1 MKTAEEEA
9 AVNHSDPAKVE
20 LFAAGA
26 YRTRLRSAG
35 QVPDS
40 EAAQAIAAQARSN
53 VYRRAIEAALAA
65 GDNRSAIGL
74 YERAKG
80 RLTPEDAAPM
90 QGQIKAVTQRE
101 MAQAYLAGLPTPTPS
116 EPSTF
121 FDAPKQLA
129 DADAAHQAATA
140 RNDADWAHDAGQR
153 AINQHYIDVRF
164 GQQKQVIAEAK
175 AGLNGAVENWIA
187 TPRPDGRPQTDLPPL
202 ALWAELSET
211 EQQDVLAALRRNA
224 ESDGQS
230 QNASLTEKPNAPVK
244 LFPDMPDPTVP
255 EPPRPDPEPEPEP
268 EPGQQQPFN
277 RPLPIT
283 PRPPPTHEAP
293 QPAPGNL
300 VT

>member
-1 MKTAEEEA
+1 M
-9 AVNHSDPAKVE
+9 
-20 LFAAGA
+20 
-26 YRTRLRSAG
+26 
-35 QVPDS
+35 
-40 EAAQAIAAQARSN
+40 AAQARSN

-140 RNDADWAHDAGQR
+140 RNDADWAHDPGQR

-187 TPRPDGRPQTDLPPL
+187 TPRPGRTTADRPAAARAVGPAQRDGAAGRPRRTQAKCRGRRPISKCITD
-202 ALWAELSET
+202 
-211 EQQDVLAALRRNA
+211 
-224 ESDGQS
+224 
-230 QNASLTEKPNAPVK
+230 
-244 LFPDMPDPTVP
+244 
-255 EPPRPDPEPEPEP
+255 
-268 EPGQQQPFN
+268 
-277 RPLPIT
+277 
-283 PRPPPTHEAP
+283 
-293 QPAPGNL
+293 
-300 VT
+300 